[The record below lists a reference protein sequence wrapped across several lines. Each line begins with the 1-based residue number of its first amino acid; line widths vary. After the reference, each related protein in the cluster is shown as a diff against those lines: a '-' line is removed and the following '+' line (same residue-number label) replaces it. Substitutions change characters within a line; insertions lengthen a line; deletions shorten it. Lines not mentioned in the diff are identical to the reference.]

1 MRVRTTIAI
10 VTLIATLFAACGGG
24 SASTGAT
31 RRAAGPEEEKGRIEE
46 EGGGIFAEEESGPR
60 QILEGEMVAGEE
72 GWVHTPSG
80 VFWTPDGGRTWRTI
94 TPPVPSVGRVYF
106 ADPQYG
112 WALHGMGR
120 EGNARA
126 FIFRT
131 TDGGRTWHRTR
142 LRGYDKITPVASA
155 SFSLVGSHELFV
167 LTKVE
172 GDTASNFGPL
182 FVSHDAGGHW
192 RTLTSPPHSGT
203 LSFQTPRRGWV
214 AGGRP
219 FQSLYR
225 TVDGGHT
232 WEEIRPGKSI
242 HSPPEERE
250 SFRPTRWTS
259 YSTPLIGPDGHGI
272 VGMVEAPVAEHPKIT
287 TRAVIWRTRDYGRT
301 WRRSD
306 QIEFPN
312 TGSNYE
318 ADEVFN
324 RLGTDS
330 LLVHDPLGGAYTVVG
345 PDGKAGP
352 LQPGHGLPHESVEF
366 TFSDDG
372 HGFAFPSFGGHPSLS
387 FTEDGGRDWTQVPGP
402 RPPR

>member
-10 VTLIATLFAACGGG
+10 VTLIAALAAVCGGG

-31 RRAAGPEEEKGRIEE
+31 RRAAGLEEEKGRIEE
-46 EGGGIFAEEESGPR
+46 EGGGIFAEGESGPR

-72 GWVHTPSG
+72 GWVRTAGG

-106 ADPQYG
+106 ADPQDG

-120 EGNARA
+120 EGSARA

-142 LRGYDKITPVASA
+142 LRGYERITPVASA

-182 FVSHDAGGHW
+182 FASRDGGRHW

-225 TVDGGHT
+225 TVDGGRT
-232 WEEIRPGKSI
+232 WEEVVPGKQLDS
-242 HSPPEERE
+242 SPPEERE

-272 VGMVEAPVAEHPKIT
+272 LGMVEAPVAEHPKIT
-287 TRAVIWRTRDYGRT
+287 TRAVIWRTGDNGRT

-306 QIEFPN
+306 RIEFPDRR
-312 TGSNYE
+312 GS
-318 ADEVFN
+318 
-324 RLGTDS
+324 DS

-352 LQPGHGLPHESVEF
+352 LRPSHGLPHESVEF
-366 TFSDDG
+366 TFSDDS
-372 HGFAFPSFGGHPSLS
+372 HGFAFPSFGGHPSLN
-387 FTEDGGRDWTQVPGP
+387 FTEDGGRDWTRVSVPRAP
-402 RPPR
+402 R